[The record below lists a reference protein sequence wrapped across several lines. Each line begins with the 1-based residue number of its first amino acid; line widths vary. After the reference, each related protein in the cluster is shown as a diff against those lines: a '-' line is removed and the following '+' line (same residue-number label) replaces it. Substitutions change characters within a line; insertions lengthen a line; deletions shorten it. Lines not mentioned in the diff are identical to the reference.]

1 MEDVYMKR
9 KESDIMNMN
18 ENSNMSNTSG
28 IYNRKI
34 NKREKDSIVRDCI
47 NALAL
52 CHNVTPVVDKEGVK
66 TFQASSP
73 DEIALVKTAEDLGVI
88 LKDRNEHQI
97 TLINSIGIEEKYNIL
112 ANFPFSS
119 ESKRMGIVL

>member
-97 TLINSIGIEEKYNIL
+97 TLINSIGIEENYNIL